1 MPKLNGARSKRS
13 SSRKRQFGETK
24 PNFRSEIKK
33 EWDDFLKTEGARIK
47 EENPEFYYHLLGRK
61 LPKKYQD
68 QFGETKPIPPTP
80 PEVIPVKVKEKNAE
94 EIPEEKELE
103 KAKFD
108 KFHKKQQ
115 MDFREKQRKEYNR
128 VTFEKQQKLVHWCN
142 AHKQDNW
149 RNIHSEEYK
158 RKTEK
163 KYEYY

>member
-80 PEVIPVKVKEKNAE
+80 PEVIPVKVKEKTAE
-94 EIPEEKELE
+94 EIAKEKELE
-103 KAKFD
+103 KEKFD

-115 MDFREKQRKEYNR
+115 MDMKEKQRKEYNR